1 MLYKKKVNEFPTLEE
16 YVLHVRLSVL
26 KLTTKKTSF
35 ALLLVQLYYYNCCYF
50 YHDSVWRVVLMTTNI
65 SNLSS

>member
-1 MLYKKKVNEFPTLEE
+1 MLYNKKINEFPTLEE

-35 ALLLVQLYYYNCCYF
+35 EFLSVQLYYYNCCYF
-50 YHDSVWRVVLMTTNI
+50 YHDSVWRLVLMKTNI